1 MLGRATPIWEG
12 LMGTILAIMAVPV
25 LSATGIYDPPV
36 MRNGHCIATP
46 GSYDALFCPAPT
58 TPKYR
63 YKKSSRS
70 AKR

>member
-1 MLGRATPIWEG
+1 
-12 LMGTILAIMAVPV
+12 MGTILAIMAVPF

-58 TPKYR
+58 TAPKHR

>member
-1 MLGRATPIWEG
+1 
-12 LMGTILAIMAVPV
+12 MGTILAIMAVPV

-46 GSYDALFCPAPT
+46 GSYDALFCPAPST

-63 YKKSSRS
+63 YKKSSR
-70 AKR
+70 AANR